1 MFLTIS
7 IVFSVGNNES
17 DEMEL
22 QDEMMDEIR
31 FVQLQTFLETGSSG
45 FRQFSTSMQKQ
56 CKILNNDTLE
66 LGTQLL
72 DGGRFSGLGHVEFW
86 WSSDVKCFDETA
98 TNKHFVFLS
107 YSWMRGNLET
117 FWLFGCRILVANYL
131 ISLDIDFDGPSP
143 LNRQF
148 FLFRHRFWRV
158 LELCRILVIQILYLH
173 TCNIDLLFSESD
185 FWVSQINETLGLLDV
200 QEVL

>member
-1 MFLTIS
+1 MFLTVS

-17 DEMEL
+17 DEIEL

-72 DGGRFSGLGHVEFW
+72 DGGQFSGLGHR
-86 WSSDVKCFDETA
+86 D
-98 TNKHFVFLS
+98 FLAL
-107 YSWMRGNLET
+107 WMQN
-117 FWLFGCRILVANYL
+117 FANYL

-158 LELCRILVIQILYLH
+158 LELCRILMWQVIQILYLH
-173 TCNIDLLFSESD
+173 TCNIDLLFSEKWNFGS
-185 FWVSQINETLGLLDV
+185 LGRAGSSLIFSPF
-200 QEVL
+200 